1 MTRSELGI
9 NQWRIQDFPEEGAP
23 TPKSAIILPFF
34 LPKTAWKWKN
44 LDGGGGRVAR
54 VPDAPL
60 RSANGFD
67 TQQLLFFFTTKA
79 LVEIKSSPISE
90 FMNKI
95 LDKLLKMLLLTI
107 CIQVNKM

>member
-9 NQWRIQDFPEEGAP
+9 NQWRIPDFPEEGAP

-34 LPKTAWKWKN
+34 CQKLHGNERIWTR
-44 LDGGGGRVAR
+44 GGGRVAR

-107 CIQVNKM
+107 CIQVNKI